1 LLRLPDLDFCCG
13 CGGTMEKEDCTQ
25 LETEE
30 ETSCTAAKKQIK
42 KKNGMTIQGNGL
54 RGGNS

>member
-1 LLRLPDLDFCCG
+1 
-13 CGGTMEKEDCTQ
+13 MEKEDCTQ

-54 RGGNS
+54 KGGNS